1 MGNTST
7 IELLSGSQ
15 FKVSTELGIDLYS
28 VEFYQK
34 QLLSLIKALSK
45 PYQSLIKALSKPG
58 INSKII
64 KWLSQ
69 LTNRKVKHAR
79 QN

>member
-34 QLLSLIKALSK
+34 QLLSLIKAWDK
-45 PYQSLIKALSKPG
+45 FKNNKMALT
-58 INSKII
+58 INE
-64 KWLSQ
+64 
-69 LTNRKVKHAR
+69 
-79 QN
+79 